1 MSGGKESRSSSSE
14 RASPFSF
21 MNLSQSNAA
30 AAASRSVS
38 SSIAV
43 TTEDS
48 YLTCSGFSIPKI
60 LLTASLVSITIVE
73 SLVTDV
79 ASSSY
84 MISST

>member
-60 LLTASLVSITIVE
+60 LLTASLVSITIVVVE
-73 SLVTDV
+73 ETDV
-79 ASSSY
+79 TSSSI
-84 MISST
+84 MVSST